1 MDRSSGRT
9 GLTQTAVTEQP
20 REEVTVLIVDD
31 DPEMV
36 ALIREALGFGGS
48 TTLEAG
54 SGVQAMEVLR
64 REEAA
69 GRPVD
74 VLLLDIMMPGMDGYE
89 VIARVKED
97 PTLASTSIV
106 LTTALSSIN
115 DKTLGL
121 GMGADD
127 YLTKPFDPRELL
139 ARVEVIMRMRRTE
152 QALRQRNRELAALN
166 VISRT
171 VTSSLDLDDV
181 LGATMQGI
189 GEILRVEAGTL
200 ALVEEETGEVV
211 FRKTLS
217 PEQGWITGR
226 TFKPGEGIV
235 GHVVATGQ
243 PYLANDVSGDPRFL
257 PRVDGGAGFVAQ
269 AILCAPLVVR
279 DQVVGAI
286 ELANKLDG
294 EFTASDLDLLQTMAG
309 AVAVAVENAQLYA
322 ELADFAH
329 ELERSQAQLIQAEK
343 MAATGRLAASIA
355 HETNNPL
362 QAIHNTLH
370 LVGLPELSDDKR
382 QQYLHMA
389 QGEVGRL
396 IEIVQRM
403 LDFYRPSRGAVVD
416 TDLNDV
422 LRSALRIASKQL
434 QHSGIHVHTRFATD
448 LPSLPAVPDQLT
460 QVFLNIII
468 NAIEAMPKGGDLRL
482 GTLLSEDREWVLV
495 AFRDSGP
502 GLTSERS
509 AHIFE
514 PFYTTKPEGTGLGL
528 SISYGIIERHGGT
541 IEVSSQPGQGAT
553 FIVRLP
559 VHPAQVKT

>member
-1 MDRSSGRT
+1 M
-9 GLTQTAVTEQP
+9 GLKRASVNEQP
-20 REEVTVLIVDD
+20 REEVNVLIVDD
-31 DPEMV
+31 DPEMI

-54 SGVQAMEVLR
+54 SGLEALEVLR
-64 REEAA
+64 RQEAA
-69 GRPVD
+69 GQPVD
-74 VLLLDIMMPGMDGYE
+74 VMLLDIMMPGMDGYE
-89 VIARVKED
+89 VIAHVKED
-97 PTLASTSIV
+97 PTLAGTSIV
-106 LTTALSSIN
+106 VTTALSSIN

-152 QALRQRNRELAALN
+152 QALRQRNRELGALN
-166 VISRT
+166 EISRT

-189 GEILRVEAGTL
+189 GEILRVEAGSL
-200 ALVEEETGEVV
+200 ALVDEETGEVV

-243 PYLANDVSGDPRFL
+243 PYLANDVSSDPRFL
-257 PRVDGGAGFVAQ
+257 PRVDGGAGLVAR

-294 EFTASDLDLLQTMAG
+294 EFTVSDLDLLQTMAG

-370 LVGLPELSDDKR
+370 LAAMPELNQDKR

-416 TDLNDV
+416 TDLNDA
-422 LRSALRIASKQL
+422 LRSALRIANKQL
-434 QHSGIHVHTRFATD
+434 QHSGIHVHTRLAPD
-448 LPSLPAVPDQLT
+448 LPTLPAVPDQLT

-468 NAIEAMPKGGDLRL
+468 NAIEAMPTGGDLRV

-502 GLTSERS
+502 GLTSERI

-528 SISYGIIERHGGT
+528 SISYGIVERHGGT